1 MFAIPQT
8 TSTTDVRNALR
19 QQNDMR
25 LLYEVSMILAETKHI
40 EHVFLPVLEKMA
52 SFIGITRGTICI
64 LNRITGE
71 IDIAEGYGFTS
82 EQMEKAVYLPGEG
95 ITGKVVSTG
104 NPVAIPRI
112 SEEPLFLNRT
122 GARDEHIES
131 QTSFICVPIKNG
143 VEVIGTISIDIPYDG
158 EPLGD
163 RLCLLTIIAA
173 AISQYVRLF
182 QVTVEELKTLKE
194 ENIRLYAELEERHK
208 REDICMCTS
217 DVMRKTYQQVKVVS
231 GTKAT
236 ILLLG
241 ETGVGKERFAQE
253 IHFYS
258 PRANKPFIKVNCAA
272 IPENL
277 IESALFGHEKGAF
290 TSAIQRQIGY
300 FEKAN
305 EGTIFLDEIGEL
317 PLPLQAK
324 FLRVIQERE
333 FERVGGHETIQTDV
347 RVIAATNRDLA
358 ELVKEG
364 QFREDLY
371 YRLSVFPIRI
381 PPLRERKID
390 IMMFA
395 GFFAKRFC
403 AEYGKPAPSFTLT
416 ATDILNS
423 HAWPGNIRELQNT
436 IERAVILSQDGVI
449 HSYHLPEGMHNQD
462 GYISKRVGTLTEML
476 ESLER
481 DIIEKELRKTNGN
494 MSKAAR
500 NLGVTDRILGLR
512 VTKYKI
518 IPKG

>member
-64 LNRITGE
+64 LNRIMGE

-277 IESALFGHEKGAF
+277 IESALFGHEKGGVHLSD
-290 TSAIQRQIGY
+290 SAS
-300 FEKAN
+300 
-305 EGTIFLDEIGEL
+305 D
-317 PLPLQAK
+317 
-324 FLRVIQERE
+324 
-333 FERVGGHETIQTDV
+333 
-347 RVIAATNRDLA
+347 
-358 ELVKEG
+358 
-364 QFREDLY
+364 
-371 YRLSVFPIRI
+371 RLF
-381 PPLRERKID
+381 
-390 IMMFA
+390 
-395 GFFAKRFC
+395 
-403 AEYGKPAPSFTLT
+403 
-416 ATDILNS
+416 
-423 HAWPGNIRELQNT
+423 
-436 IERAVILSQDGVI
+436 
-449 HSYHLPEGMHNQD
+449 
-462 GYISKRVGTLTEML
+462 
-476 ESLER
+476 
-481 DIIEKELRKTNGN
+481 
-494 MSKAAR
+494 
-500 NLGVTDRILGLR
+500 
-512 VTKYKI
+512 
-518 IPKG
+518 

>member
-1 MFAIPQT
+1 
-8 TSTTDVRNALR
+8 
-19 QQNDMR
+19 MR
-25 LLYEVSMILAETKHI
+25 
-40 EHVFLPVLEKMA
+40 
-52 SFIGITRGTICI
+52 
-64 LNRITGE
+64 
-71 IDIAEGYGFTS
+71 
-82 EQMEKAVYLPGEG
+82 
-95 ITGKVVSTG
+95 
-104 NPVAIPRI
+104 
-112 SEEPLFLNRT
+112 
-122 GARDEHIES
+122 
-131 QTSFICVPIKNG
+131 
-143 VEVIGTISIDIPYDG
+143 
-158 EPLGD
+158 
-163 RLCLLTIIAA
+163 
-173 AISQYVRLF
+173 
-182 QVTVEELKTLKE
+182 
-194 ENIRLYAELEERHK
+194 
-208 REDICMCTS
+208 
-217 DVMRKTYQQVKVVS
+217 
-231 GTKAT
+231 
-236 ILLLG
+236 
-241 ETGVGKERFAQE
+241 
-253 IHFYS
+253 
-258 PRANKPFIKVNCAA
+258 
-272 IPENL
+272 
-277 IESALFGHEKGAF
+277 KGAF